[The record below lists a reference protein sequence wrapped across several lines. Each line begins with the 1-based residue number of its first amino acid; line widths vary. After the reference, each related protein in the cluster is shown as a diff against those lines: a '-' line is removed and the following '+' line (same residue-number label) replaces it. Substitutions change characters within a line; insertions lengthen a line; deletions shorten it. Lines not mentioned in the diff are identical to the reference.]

1 MKKKWWLSLAL
12 VAIPAAW
19 GAPRTA
25 VPGTVNYVEGQVSL
39 DGRQLTTAQD
49 GSAALTA
56 NQMLSIANGKAE
68 VLLSPGSF
76 LRIGSNSEVRM
87 VAPELSDPRIE
98 VVRGEAM
105 LEVDY
110 KPKMARLDVV
120 ERGADAEM
128 LKEGLYKFDADEARI
143 EVIDGKAAVTDNGE
157 KKEIGKGKEL
167 VLNGGPLKAAS
178 FDRKAEDDL
187 YRWSDVRASYIA
199 QANEASARTI
209 YVNGGYGWGWGPG
222 WFWNPYYATY
232 AWLPGDGFFWSPF
245 GYPFF
250 SPGYVAYAPYVR
262 GRFYPGTPHTIVR
275 AGRGAVGVGRIGT
288 GRVGAAAS
296 PGFRSFSGGG
306 RFAGGGGHFAG
317 GGAHFGAGG
326 GAHFGGGAHGGGR
339 R

>member
-1 MKKKWWLSLAL
+1 MKTKWWLSLAL
-12 VAIPAAW
+12 AAIPAAW

-25 VPGTVNYVEGQVSL
+25 TPGTVNYVEGQVSL
-39 DGRQLTTAQD
+39 DGRQLTTATD
-49 GSAALTA
+49 GSAALAA
-56 NQMLSIANGKAE
+56 NQMLTVANGKAE

-87 VAPELSDPRIE
+87 IAPELSDPRVE

-110 KPKMARLDVV
+110 KPKMARLDVM
-120 ERGADAEM
+120 ERGANAEM

-143 EVIDGKAAVTDNGE
+143 EVIDGKASVTDNGQT
-157 KKEIGKGKEL
+157 KEIGKGKEL
-167 VLNGGPLKAAS
+167 VIGGGALKPVS

-222 WFWNPYYATY
+222 WFWNPYYSTF

-250 SPGYVAYAPYVR
+250 SPGYVVYAPYVR
-262 GRFYPGTPHTIVR
+262 GRFYPGTTRSVPGTTRSVVP
-275 AGRGAVGVGRIGT
+275 AGRGAVGVGRIGA
-288 GRVGAAAS
+288 GRVGGFVS
-296 PGFRSFSGGG
+296 PGVRSF
-306 RFAGGGGHFAG
+306 G
-317 GGAHFGAGG
+317 GGAHFAAG
-326 GAHFGGGAHGGGR
+326 GAHFGGAR